1 MAQTFLA
8 DGKTPQYGFAHRV
21 NDWDVIIDVL
31 DANSGGGRVAG
42 NGMECDIGWSTYY
55 NDWIVSHDSFGLPQP
70 ASEYLHEWLGA
81 LKKHLDTGKYN
92 TSFAALWL
100 DIKTPNAQDNVAA
113 AYKAKASLLHVVN
126 LVRKNVP
133 SSVAVIYDIGGKE
146 NFGINGGKSTGYD
159 AIKHILQSNEGIG
172 AWAGTG
178 EGKWI
183 NAFYEK
189 FKKDQ
194 MTRTV
199 MHHGH
204 AANIDEDVL
213 VEINKSLY
221 HHKTD
226 PYRFKKVFTWT
237 NNRSATMEYYIN
249 PGHPYHTDGQIV
261 GDPLGEWYGRFG
273 DLEDFDNALKKF
285 SSSQRKAVRSDN
297 FWGQSGSD
305 VP

>member
-1 MAQTFLA
+1 
-8 DGKTPQYGFAHRV
+8 
-21 NDWDVIIDVL
+21 
-31 DANSGGGRVAG
+31 SGGGRVAG

-146 NFGINGGKSTGYD
+146 NFGINGGKSIGYD

-178 EGKWI
+178 EG
-183 NAFYEK
+183 
-189 FKKDQ
+189 
-194 MTRTV
+194 
-199 MHHGH
+199 
-204 AANIDEDVL
+204 
-213 VEINKSLY
+213 
-221 HHKTD
+221 
-226 PYRFKKVFTWT
+226 
-237 NNRSATMEYYIN
+237 
-249 PGHPYHTDGQIV
+249 
-261 GDPLGEWYGRFG
+261 
-273 DLEDFDNALKKF
+273 
-285 SSSQRKAVRSDN
+285 
-297 FWGQSGSD
+297 
-305 VP
+305 